1 MSTNGILDFQGTN
14 KATFVGENSNVVID
28 TVNASFGIGV
38 DVNGPTSNLHVVGNA
53 YVTSNLEVGTANLFV
68 DTSTSNVGI
77 GTNAPGYTLDV
88 VGDAAISSNLAVGT
102 NKLFVDTV
110 GGTVGIGST
119 VIDITDNTLSGA
131 GNGLYIHNPVQ
142 GGHLL
147 TLGTQRPWV
156 FEQGLADASTKL
168 CLRSLN
174 SGKKF
179 SIQSPDHSNVMTIVA
194 TDGGGA
200 VGIGTD
206 VPDNTLH
213 ISGTQGQLVQ
223 IQNTSDTARL
233 VLNGSSGT
241 GGDLIFKQAGT
252 ATWGIAS
259 IGDKLHFL
267 GDDSTNQTRMTF
279 DNNGNVGIGTTS
291 PQYRLDVGYGAGA
304 TAADDVMLRVMSS
317 ASTSGKLI
325 FGRSGTTDI
334 RSHAIETYNSS
345 GANNNYMKFLVHDG
359 TGTAPYETRTEVM
372 TLRGDGSVG
381 IGTDDPDSGFKLH
394 VDGIIKAQAVNCSGS
409 GPVITC
415 TASNPGD
422 MISKRY
428 ASADRY
434 GMGQYAGG
442 ITRLFTSTAYSS
454 GRICFSGATD
464 DVTGSAAAFTDYV
477 TIDNDGNV
485 GIGTDPIGKLDI
497 YQGDNVV
504 LGGTTQTLSDPAPG
518 LTLTSSSAKW
528 AFVINSNDDLVLTS
542 HGSLS
547 GTYTGVTGYIL
558 EGAYDQRMNDFTG
571 QHRCFL
577 PGVKASEIVNKTGLI
592 VSANKNQYTMI
603 SHKTVTGQEAID
615 ISESIPNVSIS
626 LRAYDKTCFGVIS
639 DVEDPEKREDV
650 YGVWG
655 CPFPKENGDDRVY
668 INSVGEGAIW
678 VTNINGPLESGD
690 YITTS
695 NVAGYGQKQDS
706 EFLANYTVAKITMD
720 CDFNPATRSVQ
731 IIRKEMGDVNYW
743 VKTTYKNVS
752 EEEYSNLTE
761 ENRRIV
767 DDIYQRVIKEDTKTE
782 KEGYEL
788 EVRQELVN
796 VLDEHGQIQWE
807 DTDET
812 EKAYKIRYL
821 DADGNITDEAN
832 AVHTAAFV
840 GCTYHCG

>member
-279 DNNGNVGIGTTS
+279 DNNGNVGIGTAN

-304 TAADDVMLRVMSS
+304 TAADDVMLRVMS
-317 ASTSGKLI
+317 ASGTSGKLI

-372 TLRGDGSVG
+372 TLRGDG
-381 IGTDDPDSGFKLH
+381 
-394 VDGIIKAQAVNCSGS
+394 
-409 GPVITC
+409 
-415 TASNPGD
+415 
-422 MISKRY
+422 
-428 ASADRY
+428 
-434 GMGQYAGG
+434 
-442 ITRLFTSTAYSS
+442 
-454 GRICFSGATD
+454 
-464 DVTGSAAAFTDYV
+464 
-477 TIDNDGNV
+477 NV
-485 GIGTDPIGKLDI
+485 GIGTTNPIAALDI
-497 YQGDNVV
+497 DGGPENDTVPALSIRGGFYPESDLYVLNTYNVGSGVGYAAKVIGVNIKNKVETDNTIQIRSNT
-504 LGGTTQTLSDPAPG
+504 GG
-518 LTLTSSSAKW
+518 LTSAG
-528 AFVINSNDDLVLTS
+528 AMYFGSDNYDQGVFGVLTGNGVPGTDLTERFRIDHVGKITS
-542 HGSLS
+542 YHKAGFVVGNPNS
-547 GTYTGVTGYIL
+547 G
-558 EGAYDQRMNDFTG
+558 D
-571 QHRCFL
+571 
-577 PGVKASEIVNKTGLI
+577 
-592 VSANKNQYTMI
+592 
-603 SHKTVTGQEAID
+603 
-615 ISESIPNVSIS
+615 
-626 LRAYDKTCFGVIS
+626 
-639 DVEDPEKREDV
+639 
-650 YGVWG
+650 
-655 CPFPKENGDDRVY
+655 GDDY
-668 INSVGEGAIW
+668 AAS
-678 VTNINGPLESGD
+678 T
-690 YITTS
+690 
-695 NVAGYGQKQDS
+695 
-706 EFLANYTVAKITMD
+706 
-720 CDFNPATRSVQ
+720 
-731 IIRKEMGDVNYW
+731 
-743 VKTTYKNVS
+743 
-752 EEEYSNLTE
+752 
-761 ENRRIV
+761 
-767 DDIYQRVIKEDTKTE
+767 
-782 KEGYEL
+782 
-788 EVRQELVN
+788 
-796 VLDEHGQIQWE
+796 
-807 DTDET
+807 
-812 EKAYKIRYL
+812 L
-821 DADGNITDEAN
+821 DADWNAWVNIFNDAWIGGGNGWGTFWAGSSGARYRKDTNDTNPNEYVFVGGGNKRFTFELNNGAAYFDGTLSQSNYDYAEYFEWEDGNLDNEDRRGYSVVLRTDGKIMKATSDDEPTNIIGIVSGTSSIVGDAAGYDWHGKYEVDEWGTKVTDEVYQLTWTEDGENHSYDEDRVPEGITVPESGVSRRLHNRERIAPGYDDT
-832 AVHTAAFV
+832 VVYIPRDKRKEWCTV
-840 GCTYHCG
+840 GLLGKVRLRDGCPTNPNWRYMKTIAGKELWLIR

>member
-102 NKLFVDTV
+102 ANLFVDTV
-110 GGTVGIGST
+110 
-119 VIDITDNTLSGA
+119 
-131 GNGLYIHNPVQ
+131 
-142 GGHLL
+142 
-147 TLGTQRPWV
+147 
-156 FEQGLADASTKL
+156 
-168 CLRSLN
+168 N
-174 SGKKF
+174 SR
-179 SIQSPDHSNVMTIVA
+179 
-194 TDGGGA
+194 
-200 VGIGTD
+200 VGIGTA
-206 VPDNTLH
+206 N
-213 ISGTQGQLVQ
+213 
-223 IQNTSDTARL
+223 
-233 VLNGSSGT
+233 
-241 GGDLIFKQAGT
+241 
-252 ATWGIAS
+252 
-259 IGDKLHFL
+259 
-267 GDDSTNQTRMTF
+267 
-279 DNNGNVGIGTTS
+279 

-304 TAADDVMLRVMSS
+304 TAADDVMLRVMS
-317 ASTSGKLI
+317 ASGTSGKLI

-372 TLRGDGSVG
+372 TLRGDGNVGIGTTNPVGVNGERCLEGSSSTGFEYIATRDDTTGVADDFVGAYLFKNADTDGNSPHYAGMSAKMTGTNGPMDLRFHTNRDQYETDAVPAMIIDQQGNVG

-394 VDGIIKAQAVNCSGS
+394 VDGIIKAQAVNCSGG

-547 GTYTGVTGYIL
+547 GTYTGVTGYVL

-731 IIRKEMGDVNYW
+731 IIRKEMDDVNYW

-752 EEEYSNLTE
+752 EEEYSNLAD